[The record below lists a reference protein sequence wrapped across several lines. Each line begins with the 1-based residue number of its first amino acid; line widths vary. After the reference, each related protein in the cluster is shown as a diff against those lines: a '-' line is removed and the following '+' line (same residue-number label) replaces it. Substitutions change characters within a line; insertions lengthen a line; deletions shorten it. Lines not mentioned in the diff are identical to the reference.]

1 MEPLA
6 MTKVQE
12 LECLVSELTPA
23 ELADFRRWFAVFDAA
38 AWDRQFEADVNAG
51 KLDGLAER
59 ALAAHAA
66 GRTTKL

>member
-1 MEPLA
+1 
-6 MTKVQE
+6 MTKVRE
-12 LECLVSELTPA
+12 LERLVDELTSA
-23 ELADFRRWFAVFDAA
+23 ELADFRRWFAGFDAA
-38 AWDRQFEADVNAG
+38 AWVRQFEADVNAG

>member
-1 MEPLA
+1 
-6 MTKVQE
+6 MTKVRE
-12 LECLVSELTPA
+12 LERLVDELTSA
-23 ELADFRRWFAVFDAA
+23 ELADFRRWFAGFDAA

-59 ALAAHAA
+59 ALSAHAA

>member
-6 MTKVQE
+6 MTKARK
-12 LECLVSELTPA
+12 LERLVNELTPA
-23 ELADFRRWFAVFDAA
+23 ELADFRRWFAVFDAG